1 MVMAFTYSVVWRTCV
16 QPEYCGV
23 GTEHWNYDFYWRPN
37 AMFIC
42 LRRLH
47 TSGGYNE
54 EACFN
59 CQCVRNEHGCVG
71 SSPCGLLGHSLDE
84 RLLSGLEQF
93 NSLEAI
99 PQRLQKGARPV
110 PNLWRSYGRQNA
122 SGRAP
127 RMLVAEVQRVW
138 RWVPY

>member
-1 MVMAFTYSVVWRTCV
+1 MRRVAHLCPTGILR
-16 QPEYCGV
+16 CGYRALELRFLLA
-23 GTEHWNYDFYWRPN
+23 TERDVY
-37 AMFIC
+37 MFETATHQ
-42 LRRLH
+42 R
-47 TSGGYNE
+47 GYNE

-71 SSPCGLLGHSLDE
+71 SSTCRLLGHSLDE
-84 RLLSGLEQF
+84 RLLSDLEQF

-127 RMLVAEVQRVW
+127 RMLVAEVQRVS
-138 RWVPY
+138 RWVPD